1 MSATFSGVKRKV
13 IYKRGLNNTW
23 IQIPKFWAGYV
34 SALTGSFPE
43 EVNIDMDENGVLTI
57 TPERDNPIALTG
69 TASKKI
75 DMGEDGILTITP
87 EYASKE
93 VKYGNGANTEGHRPV

>member
-34 SALTGSFPE
+34 SALTGFFPE

-57 TPERDNPIALTG
+57 TPEKDNPIVLLEAVTG

-87 EYASKE
+87 
-93 VKYGNGANTEGHRPV
+93 